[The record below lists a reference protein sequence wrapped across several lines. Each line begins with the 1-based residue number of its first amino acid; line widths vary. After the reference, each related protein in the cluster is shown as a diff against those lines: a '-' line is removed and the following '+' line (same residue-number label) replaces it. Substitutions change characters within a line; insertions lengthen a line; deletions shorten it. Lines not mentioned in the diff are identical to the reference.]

1 MRGAVPARL
10 IFGTIPWSFATSPAS
25 VADRAPVRDPI
36 EPDRRHGEIDRF
48 SKAIADGADLMVDA
62 ADLAAE
68 GRPARCLLRW
78 ARPGGHQAQRRPLR
92 RHLIPVPII
101 TLVGC
106 LEWLVPRIIRS
117 TRAPR
122 NAVAQPWT
130 QRHRCRITNAIG
142 RCDRGRNGVGAIRAG
157 APEIRVAWLRLGQVP
172 IRPVF
177 VKKSSVSSR
186 SSPVTTQPVS
196 IMSNHRQHRQ
206 SVDVPFT
213 ISRAAL
219 TGNQT
224 NDCNFVLTF
233 N

>member
-1 MRGAVPARL
+1 M
-10 IFGTIPWSFATSPAS
+10 SPAS
-25 VADRAPVRDPI
+25 VADCDPGLRPV

-48 SKAIADGADLMVDA
+48 GDAVARDADLMVDA
-62 ADLAAE
+62 KDLAAD
-68 GRPARCLLRW
+68 GPPARCLLRW

-157 APEIRVAWLRLGQVP
+157 APEIRVAWLRFGPGANSRCFRQKIVRTVS
-172 IRPVF
+172 IVARHHATCQHNV
-177 VKKSSVSSR
+177 KSSSASAIGR
-186 SSPVTTQPVS
+186 
-196 IMSNHRQHRQ
+196 
-206 SVDVPFT
+206 
-213 ISRAAL
+213 RA
-219 TGNQT
+219 
-224 NDCNFVLTF
+224 VYHS
-233 N
+233 